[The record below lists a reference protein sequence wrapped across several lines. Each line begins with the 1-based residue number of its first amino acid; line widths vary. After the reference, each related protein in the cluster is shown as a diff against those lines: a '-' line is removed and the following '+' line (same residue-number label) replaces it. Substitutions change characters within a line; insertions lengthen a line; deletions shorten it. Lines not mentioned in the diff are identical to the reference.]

1 MTERLATTPFGGGRM
16 SARIFAM
23 QKRVSD
29 AQARLASDSGGNETG
44 TAEKWQLL
52 RALTEARSAFGLSD
66 RTIAVLEALLT
77 FHPDKILDGR
87 APIVV
92 FPSNAE
98 LSVRSRGMAPATLRR
113 HLALLQQA
121 GMLLR
126 RDSPNGKRYCRRDE
140 RGVIDEA
147 FGFDLAPLALMAT
160 AIHER
165 AEQARAEARRLQALR
180 AEVTIHLR
188 DVAKIIEAALTEGR
202 KGPWAEH
209 QLELAA
215 LSGRLG
221 RTTGADILTERKNA
235 LLTLRRR
242 VEAEY
247 LNSLTNKE
255 MSANDV
261 QNERHIQNSNTDSTF
276 EINGHDTKQAEPQS
290 ERAAPERKGIAIS
303 LKRVLA
309 ACPEIKAYAKDDIST
324 WADLSRTAALVR
336 SMLGISPDAYEKARA
351 ALGESSAAV
360 VIAAILQRS
369 DQIRSPGGYLRE
381 LTRRAEAG
389 QFSIMPMIKALE

>member
-16 SARIFAM
+16 TARVFAM
-23 QKRVSD
+23 QKRVFET
-29 AQARLASDSGGNETG
+29 QARLAADAGGNDTG

-52 RALTEARSAFGLSD
+52 RALTEARAHYGLSD

-77 FHPDKILDGR
+77 FHPEKILDGR

-113 HLALLQQA
+113 HLALLMAA

-140 RGVIDEA
+140 RGVVEEA
-147 FGFDLAPLALMAT
+147 FGFDLAPLALMAGD
-160 AIHER
+160 IHQQAER
-165 AEQARAEARRLQALR
+165 ARAEARRYQALR

-188 DVAKIIEAALTEGR
+188 DVAKVIEAALAEGR
-202 KGPWAEH
+202 AGAWAEH
-209 QLELAA
+209 QIALAT
-215 LSGRLG
+215 LSGRLS
-221 RTTGADILTERKNA
+221 RKASTETLEERKAA
-235 LLTLRRR
+235 LVTLRRQ
-242 VEAEY
+242 VEDDY
-247 LNSLTNKE
+247 LKALSSEE
-255 MSANDV
+255 MSANDL
-261 QNERHIQNSNTDSTF
+261 QHERHIQNSNTDLNF
-276 EINGHDTKQAEPQS
+276 EINGHESNQAEPPRQ
-290 ERAAPERKGIAIS
+290 EGGPARKGVAVS

-309 ACPEIKAYAKDDIST
+309 ACPEIGSYAKDGVAT
-324 WADLSRTAALVR
+324 WADLVKAAALVR

-351 ALGESSAAV
+351 AMGDGAAAV
-360 VIAAILQRS
+360 VVAAILERS

-381 LTRRAEAG
+381 LTRKAEAG
-389 QFSIMPMIKALE
+389 QFSVLPMIKALE